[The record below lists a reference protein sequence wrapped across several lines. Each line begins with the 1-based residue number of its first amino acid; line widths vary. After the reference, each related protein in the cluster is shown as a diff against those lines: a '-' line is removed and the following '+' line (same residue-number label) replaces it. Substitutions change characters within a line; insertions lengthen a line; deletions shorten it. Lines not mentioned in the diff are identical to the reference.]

1 MKINLPAAQTS
12 PVTQIKQ
19 QQGKYAII
27 YYKQQMTA
35 DTEKRTTEKRVA
47 IFHCLLFL
55 TYLSLKNNLAYVWNL
70 QV

>member
-12 PVTQIKQ
+12 PITQIKQ

-35 DTEKRTTEKRVA
+35 DTEKRTTEKKSCYFSLFIVFD
-47 IFHCLLFL
+47 IFI
-55 TYLSLKNNLAYVWNL
+55 T
-70 QV
+70 

>member
-12 PVTQIKQ
+12 PVTQIK

-35 DTEKRTTEKRVA
+35 DTEKRTTEKRVL

-55 TYLSLKNNLAYVWNL
+55 IYLSLKNNLVYV
-70 QV
+70 